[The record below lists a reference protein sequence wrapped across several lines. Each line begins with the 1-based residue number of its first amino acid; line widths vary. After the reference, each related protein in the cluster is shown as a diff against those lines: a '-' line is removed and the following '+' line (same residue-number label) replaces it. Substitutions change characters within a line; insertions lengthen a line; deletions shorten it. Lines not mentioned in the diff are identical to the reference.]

1 MTAGK
6 LMVELIIH
14 LEQLSDAEILT
25 EYGIDYIQFMEDA
38 RINIEKIRSSRIF
51 IPMGNSHI
59 GMN

>member
-51 IPMGNSHI
+51 IPIGNSHI